1 MKHLILIRHGQS
13 EWNQQKRF
21 TGWVDVGLT
30 DKGRAEAKKAGE
42 LIKEK
47 KIKLDSFYSSYQ
59 KRANDTLKIVM
70 KELNEDEN
78 LIIKKWQLN
87 ERHYGELTGLNKEDM
102 KKKYGEEKIHQFRRS
117 WDVKPGALDR
127 KSPFHPLNI
136 ETYKDIPVSDIPDTE
151 SLKDTHKRVVDCYNE
166 LILKDLQNG
175 KGVCISAHGNS
186 LRALCKYLFKINER
200 EISKMEIPTANPL
213 LIIFEDKLQISS
225 VTYLDQERAKNL
237 VAF

>member
-1 MKHLILIRHGQS
+1 M
-13 EWNQQKRF
+13 
-21 TGWVDVGLT
+21 
-30 DKGRAEAKKAGE
+30 
-42 LIKEK
+42 
-47 KIKLDSFYSSYQ
+47 
-59 KRANDTLKIVM
+59 
-70 KELNEDEN
+70 
-78 LIIKKWQLN
+78 
-87 ERHYGELTGLNKEDM
+87 
-102 KKKYGEEKIHQFRRS
+102 
-117 WDVKPGALDR
+117 
-127 KSPFHPLNI
+127 
-136 ETYKDIPVSDIPDTE
+136 SDIPDTE

-186 LRALCKYLFKINER
+186 LRALCKYLFKISER